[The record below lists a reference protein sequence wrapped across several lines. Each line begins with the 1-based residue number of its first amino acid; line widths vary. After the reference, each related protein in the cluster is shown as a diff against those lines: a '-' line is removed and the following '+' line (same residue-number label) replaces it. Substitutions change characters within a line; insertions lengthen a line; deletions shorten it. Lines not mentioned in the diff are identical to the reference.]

1 MKDVPDPCYSLFE
14 TSNGGDPAIVVV
26 NSTLLTFTGRDAFPW
41 HLRVGIHCKLQGANG
56 MPTHEEMEAVS
67 RLEEE
72 ITPAIETDQN
82 AIFLARITARGE
94 RVLLY
99 RVHDPERAN
108 ETLQLLISN
117 SDGQREWEYQME
129 HDLGWILAKP
139 ELDLLVQPSHFN

>member
-1 MKDVPDPCYSLFE
+1 
-14 TSNGGDPAIVVV
+14 
-26 NSTLLTFTGRDAFPW
+26 
-41 HLRVGIHCKLQGANG
+41 
-56 MPTHEEMEAVS
+56 MPTHEEVEALS

-72 ITPAIETDQN
+72 IAPAIETDQN

-108 ETLQLLISN
+108 ETLQLLTSN
-117 SDGQREWEYQME
+117 SAGQREWEYQME

-139 ELDLLVQPSHFN
+139 ELDLLFQPSHLN